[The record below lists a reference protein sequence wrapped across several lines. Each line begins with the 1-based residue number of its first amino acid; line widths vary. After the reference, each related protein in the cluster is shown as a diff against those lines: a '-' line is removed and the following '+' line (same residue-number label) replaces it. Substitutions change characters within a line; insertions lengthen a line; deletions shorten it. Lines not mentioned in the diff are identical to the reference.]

1 MPLDNT
7 CKRLCI
13 AAKPLTWTSVLSTPH
28 LLPTHSFS
36 YPTQRLLHYILYNND
51 RQCTSQLS
59 INLTLGTSTCPW
71 CLVPVPDIGLA
82 SRPQRH
88 PLSINLTLGTSTCPW
103 CLAPV
108 PDIGLASRPQRH
120 PLPTNDT
127 RYHFVNEVRSQ
138 LAASSLDHHMLHVL
152 FWPSWDLHDS
162 GDFSWSGFT
171 WRRDSYKK
179 WPKVTTKL
187 EKCTS
192 SPVAYGRCF
201 WQRRGGKRFY
211 CIVMAWHCGK
221 GRGANTVTELLAI
234 LNLQLRTIKVNKTQ
248 YRKNQNF

>member
-51 RQCTSQLS
+51 RQCTSQ
-59 INLTLGTSTCPW
+59 
-71 CLVPVPDIGLA
+71 
-82 SRPQRH
+82 
-88 PLSINLTLGTSTCPW
+88 LSINLTLGTSTCPW